1 MLNRSFFL
9 TCVLILSI
17 SLMTSGCAVNFYKQ
31 SPKNKEKIQTLT
43 SEISDLK
50 KQQELERESFE
61 EAKKMLEKKLKSEI
75 ADESI
80 SLEIDE
86 RGLVI
91 ILSDYILFDS
101 GKAEVKEDANTVLS
115 KVAQI
120 IKKKVPGKNIGVGGH
135 TDNIPITHS
144 SWKSNWELSTTRATN
159 VLHSLVERGVLPG
172 KLSATGYGEHRS
184 LGSNDTEEGR
194 SANRRVEIVILPE
207 FQEKRGGLSD
217 EDKEN
222 DNIK

>member
-9 TCVLILSI
+9 ACVMILSI
-17 SLMTSGCAVNFYKQ
+17 NLMTAGCAVNFYKQ
-31 SPKNKEKIQTLT
+31 SPKNKEKIETLT
-43 SEISDLK
+43 EEISNLK
-50 KQQELERESFE
+50 EQQALERESFE

-75 ADESI
+75 DNDSI

-91 ILSDYILFDS
+91 ILSDDILFDS
-101 GKAEVKEDANTVLS
+101 GKAEVKEDADTVLS

-135 TDNIPITHS
+135 TDNVPITHS
-144 SWKSNWELSTTRATN
+144 KWKSNWELSTARATN
-159 VLHSLVERGVLPG
+159 VLHSLVERGVLPE

-184 LGSNDTEEGR
+184 LKSNDTEEGR

-207 FQEKRGGLSD
+207 FQEKR
-217 EDKEN
+217 EDILGKEKEAA
-222 DNIK
+222 NIK